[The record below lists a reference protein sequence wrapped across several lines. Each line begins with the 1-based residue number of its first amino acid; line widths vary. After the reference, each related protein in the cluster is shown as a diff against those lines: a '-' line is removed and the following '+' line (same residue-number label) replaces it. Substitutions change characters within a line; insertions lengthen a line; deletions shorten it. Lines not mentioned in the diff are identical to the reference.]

1 MLRGAR
7 SRIFPWGAVAACVAL
22 VLSSSPSFAQE
33 KEPAPAPTSS
43 PTVTMKKKGTESDS
57 DEPKKEKGDALAG
70 RWGDVAFSFVERFG
84 RMSVPKDSE
93 RGKSGTLQG
102 SGVELRFMMRPGVGA
117 YYRWTNAATNS
128 GNKQDWYHLEYA
140 FGFAKRLHAT
150 GKPGLIGLRTSSR
163 FEIGFLY
170 TQLGTNE
177 ACTRSYM
184 PLATDCS
191 TTNFGLG
198 NASGAG
204 VGLEMRL
211 GGDVAFGPLDLGVDI
226 GISGYRRWSTGSGSV
241 SIPGWFYVPSAQ
253 LKLAIALPFT

>member
-1 MLRGAR
+1 MRRSRGSWHQ
-7 SRIFPWGAVAACVAL
+7 SRIFLCVAACAVAAA
-22 VLSSSPSFAQE
+22 SSRSARAQE
-33 KEPAPAPTSS
+33 KEAESTTPP
-43 PTVTMKKKGTESDS
+43 PTVTTKKASAKDAVE
-57 DEPKKEKGDALAG
+57 EPKKGDAMAG

-84 RMSVPKDSE
+84 RMSVPSDSE
-93 RGKSGTLQG
+93 RGTSGMLQG
-102 SGVELRFMMRPGVGA
+102 SGVELRFMMRAGVGA
-117 YYRWTNAATNS
+117 YYRWTNAATNT

-140 FGFAKRLHAT
+140 FGFARRLHAT
-150 GKPGLIGLRTSSR
+150 GKSDLIGLRTSSR
-163 FEIGFLY
+163 IELGFLY
-170 TQLGTNE
+170 TQLGTHE
-177 ACTRSYM
+177 ACSRSYV

-191 TTNFGLG
+191 TTNYAPG

-211 GGDVAFGPLDLGVDI
+211 GGDIAFGPLDLGLDI